1 MLKSES
7 RNNKVAV
14 FDIDGTIFRSSL
26 LVEMIE
32 SLIAEGVFPKEAR
45 NHYADSWRRWQA
57 RSGTAKS
64 GFSYYEY
71 ISNVI
76 LAYRKYLEGTRR
88 ADIWRVADKVVD
100 FHKVRLY
107 RFTRDLVK
115 KLGRTHF
122 LLAISH
128 SPYEAVAPFAKSL
141 GFDKVYAQ
149 VYEVDKRVRFT
160 GRVLYEDI
168 IFNKAKVL
176 RRALAKENLSLE
188 GSVGVGDTESD
199 ISFLNMVE
207 RPIAFNPSLKLYKAA
222 QKNGWEVVVERKD
235 VIYQLTA
242 GKQKT
247 RVV

>member
-1 MLKSES
+1 MAPRKKLDQ
-7 RNNKVAV
+7 VAV

-32 SLIAEGVFPKEAR
+32 SLIAEGVFPKEAK

-57 RSGTAKS
+57 RAGSAKT

-71 ISNVI
+71 ISNVV
-76 LAYRKYLEGTRR
+76 LAYRKYIQGVRR
-88 ADIWRVADKVVD
+88 ADVWRVADKVVD

-107 RFTRDLVK
+107 RFTRDLIQ
-115 KLGRTHF
+115 KLNKTHF

-141 GFDKVYAQ
+141 GFDKIYAQ

-160 GRVLYEDI
+160 GRALYEDI
-168 IFNKAKVL
+168 IFNKGKVL
-176 RRALAKENLSLE
+176 KRAVGKESLTLE

-199 ISFLNMVE
+199 ISFLQLVE
-207 RPIAFNPSLKLYKAA
+207 RPIAFNPSIKLYRHA
-222 QKNGWEVVVERKD
+222 QKHGWEVVVERKD
-235 VIYQLTA
+235 VIYRMA
-242 GKQKT
+242 NSE
-247 RVV
+247 

>member
-1 MLKSES
+1 MTSGRKLQ
-7 RNNKVAV
+7 KVAV

-45 NHYADSWRRWQA
+45 RFYADSWRRWQA

-71 ISNVI
+71 ISNVV
-76 LAYRKYLEGTRR
+76 LAYRKYIQGVRR
-88 ADIWRVADKVVD
+88 ADVWRVADKVVD

-107 RFTRDLVK
+107 RFTRDLIQGLDK
-115 KLGRTHF
+115 THF

-168 IFNKAKVL
+168 ILNKSKVL
-176 RRALAKENLSLE
+176 KRALAKEGLALE

-199 ISFLNMVE
+199 IPFLKMVG
-207 RPIAFNPSLKLYKAA
+207 RPIAFNPSLKLYRCA
-222 QKNGWEVVVERKD
+222 QKHGWEVVVERKD
-235 VIYQLTA
+235 VIYKL
-242 GKQKT
+242 
-247 RVV
+247 